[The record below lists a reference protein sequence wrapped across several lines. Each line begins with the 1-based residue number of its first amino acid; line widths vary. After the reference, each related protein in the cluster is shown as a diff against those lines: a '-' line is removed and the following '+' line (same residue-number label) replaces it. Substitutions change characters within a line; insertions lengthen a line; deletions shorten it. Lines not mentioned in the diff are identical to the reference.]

1 MGQFP
6 GLFHSVTND
15 AATRNQAMLRTI
27 CDKVPHF
34 VPRVFAERSCS
45 TLKAAIRWNAKISD
59 VGMK

>member
-1 MGQFP
+1 MGHFP
-6 GLFHSVTND
+6 GMFHSVTND
-15 AATRNQAMLRTI
+15 AATRKQAMLRTI
-27 CDKVPHF
+27 CHKVPHF